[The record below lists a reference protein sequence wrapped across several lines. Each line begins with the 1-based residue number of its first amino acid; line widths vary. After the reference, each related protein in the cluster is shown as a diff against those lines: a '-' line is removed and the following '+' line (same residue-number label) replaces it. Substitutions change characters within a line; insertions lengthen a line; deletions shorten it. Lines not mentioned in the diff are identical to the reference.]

1 MSPTRK
7 KRFALILVLLLSAA
21 TTIGLVIYAL
31 NEHMDLFYTPSEV
44 VFGKGSGGKPQ
55 VGQRLRVGGV
65 VVTNSLVRDPDSLKV
80 VFQIRDNG
88 PAITVEYEGILPDL
102 FREQQAIVAQG
113 KLIEP
118 LKVRAVEVLAKH
130 DERYMPP
137 DLAKTV
143 GHLPLS

>member
-1 MSPTRK
+1 MSQTRK
-7 KRFALILVLLLSAA
+7 KRLALILALLLSAA

-44 VFGKGSGGKPQ
+44 VFGKRNAGKPQ

-65 VVTNSLVRDPDSLKV
+65 VVNNSLVRSPDSLKV
-80 VFQIRDNG
+80 VFQIRDKG

-118 LKVRAVEVLAKH
+118 FKVRAAEVLAKH

-137 DLAKTV
+137 DVAKTV
-143 GHLPLS
+143 GHWPSS